1 MTGALLKRLFS
12 ALQEPDSRE
21 VDVLCRRIVD
31 EERKNGHSQVAADLE
46 KILHQRSQTPPKPA
60 ALGRLPTSRRDSAP
74 LVHRIA
80 HSDLRHDMVLP
91 QSVEQRFQRIEREH
105 AARQRLAHYGLRPR
119 CRVLLYGPP
128 GCGKSLGAERL
139 AWATGL
145 ELRKV
150 RFDTL
155 ISSFFGETVS
165 NLARVFEDVATQP
178 CALFLDE
185 CDTIARSRA
194 NAANDVGE
202 IARVVN
208 ALLEYLEAYNGD
220 GLIIAATNLD
230 DALDPAIFRRFDE
243 VVKVPQPSIA
253 EIERL
258 LRQTL
263 SAVPVKRGT
272 PWGNL
277 ARQMDGLSCAEVV
290 RTAQNAARKVV
301 MESRK
306 QILRED
312 IETAL
317 KEHLDQPQ

>member
-1 MTGALLKRLFS
+1 MTGTLLKRLFS

-31 EERKNGHSQVAADLE
+31 DERKKGHGQVATDLE
-46 KILHQRSQTPPKPA
+46 KILQQRNQKA
-60 ALGRLPTSRRDSAP
+60 ANLAPLSRLPTSKRDAAP
-74 LVHRIA
+74 LVHRIPHA
-80 HSDLRHDMVLP
+80 NLRHDMVLP
-91 QSVEQRFQRIEREH
+91 PSVEHRFQRIEREH

-155 ISSFFGETVS
+155 ISSFFGETAS

-194 NAANDVGE
+194 NSGNDVGE

-208 ALLEYLEAYNGD
+208 ALLEHLEAYNGD

-230 DALDPAIFRRFDE
+230 EALDPAIFRRFDE
-243 VVKVPQPSIA
+243 VVKVPQPTVL

-272 PWGNL
+272 PWANF

-290 RTAQNAARKVV
+290 RISQNAARKVV

-306 QILRED
+306 QVIRED
-312 IETAL
+312 IEAAL
-317 KEHLDQPQ
+317 KEQLDQPQ